1 MLIRFTALVF
11 STVIGANHRSVV
23 GRHGAHAFHI
33 GHHVMPGRS
42 NRHEHFRYP
51 IDRKRKH

>member
-23 GRHGAHAFHI
+23 GRHGAHTFHI

-51 IDRKRKH
+51 IDLKRKH